1 MARFFQRRFSR
12 SGLHPVNRIKHVH
25 DRQYAQIVGNTT
37 TQQIAKAVAS
47 PDPLLSEEVEVGST
61 INGFFIILEANA
73 TSSAALANFYMY
85 LAKNPGANL
94 SLPAANVVGSDDN
107 KRFVIHQEMVMFQQQ
122 TNSNPRTVFKGVIVV
137 PRGYRRMAPNDRW
150 DLVTT
155 SPGVSVNVYLQ
166 VHYKEFR

>member
-1 MARFFQRRFSR
+1 MAFRRRFQGR
-12 SGLHPVNRIKHVH
+12 GLRPVNRIKHVH

-37 TQQIAKAVAS
+37 TQQIAIS
-47 PDPLLSEEVEVGST
+47 TQNPDPLISEQVEVGCT

-94 SLPAANVVGSDDN
+94 SLPAANVVGADDN

-122 TNSNPRTVFKGVIVV
+122 TNSNPRTVFKGVIAV
-137 PRGYRRMAPNDRW
+137 PKAYRRMGPNDRW

-155 SPGVSVNVYLQ
+155 SPGVSVNVCLQ